1 MGARVARVLIVFHSG
16 EGQTAKIAEHVASML
31 RGGGREVDVARVEDA
46 PSPDGY
52 DGVVVGDPIH
62 VQRHSR
68 AMTKWLRDH
77 MSLLRDRPTALFQV
91 SMVSADG
98 DEEHTLAAHA
108 LVQKLLDDTGF
119 DPDVVGMFAG
129 ALAYTQYGWFTKR
142 VMRSIAKHEG
152 GETDTSRDYEYT
164 DWSAVD
170 QFARDVGS
178 LVTASQA

>member
-1 MGARVARVLIVFHSG
+1 MAKVLIVFHSG
-16 EGQTAKIAEHVASML
+16 EGQTAKIAERVASVL
-31 RGGGREVDVARVEDA
+31 RDGGAAVDVTRVETA
-46 PSPDGY
+46 PSSDGY

-62 VQRHSR
+62 VQHHSR

-77 MSLLRDRPTALFQV
+77 ADTLRDRPTALFQV
-91 SMVSADG
+91 SMVSANP
-98 DEEHTLAAHA
+98 DEEHAAAAHV

-142 VMRSIAKHEG
+142 VMRSIVKREG

-164 DWSAVD
+164 DWDAVD
-170 QFARDVGS
+170 QFARDIGS
-178 LVTASQA
+178 LVS